1 MCSSSF
7 TLSSVLL
14 SGRLG
19 FLYHY
24 LSRNKT
30 RNTVRKCTA
39 IEQKMVWFGCKNS
52 VFEGFW
58 VDVGYRTTWKCYQV
72 QSVQRLQ
79 ENP

>member
-1 MCSSSF
+1 M
-7 TLSSVLL
+7 L

-39 IEQKMVWFGCKNS
+39 TEQKMVWFGCKNS

-58 VDVGYRTTWKCYQV
+58 VVVGYRTT
-72 QSVQRLQ
+72 SVGDWFLGRRTITLGFR
-79 ENP
+79 ESARDSSDSH